1 MRLQR
6 IVVGVD
12 FSAPSIAAAKWV
24 ARYFAGANITLVH
37 SVFVPQPPSF
47 LRGRLPSAELLIESA
62 REGATTRL
70 EQLRSLLAGARAD
83 TEVRVGHPTDELAA
97 VARER
102 VADLI
107 VVGRH
112 GEREGVWRRLGSTA
126 ERLVRSS
133 PVPVLLA
140 PGLHDHRP
148 NRILVA
154 IDDSDTTPRVMAAA
168 SVVAERFGARVT
180 ALHVVSSAVLS
191 HVLSMAA
198 AGGEPEMS
206 PQEVQEEF
214 RLDTDRWIQG
224 LIEAGVPRLNADS
237 EVAFGNPGQEILAA
251 SERLG
256 SDLIVIGSRG
266 AGAVRRAV
274 LGSVVSEVVRDSACP
289 VFIVVEPEDEIVPRL
304 TEEEIA
310 EELPRMV

>member
-1 MRLQR
+1 MKLQR

-24 ARYFAGANITLVH
+24 ARYFAGAKITLVH

-47 LRGRLPSAELLIESA
+47 LRGRLPAAELLVESA
-62 REGATTRL
+62 REGAATRL
-70 EQLRSLLAGARAD
+70 DQLRSLVGGEAEV
-83 TEVRVGHPTDELAA
+83 EVRVGQPTEQLAA
-97 VARER
+97 AAREHA
-102 VADLI
+102 ADVL

-112 GEREGVWRRLGSTA
+112 GEHEGVWRQLGSTA

-133 PVPVLLA
+133 PAPVLLA

-148 NRILVA
+148 SRILVA
-154 IDDSDTTPRVMAAA
+154 IDDSDSTPRVMSAAA
-168 SVVAERFGARVT
+168 VLAERFSAHVT

-198 AGGEPEMS
+198 ATGEDDMS
-206 PQEVQEEF
+206 PQDVQAEF

-224 LIEAGVPRLNADS
+224 LIEAGVPRLHADS

-251 SERLG
+251 AERLG
-256 SDLIVIGSRG
+256 SNLIVVGSRG
-266 AGAVRRAV
+266 AGAVRRML
-274 LGSVVSEVVRDSACP
+274 LGSVVSQVVRDAACP
-289 VFIVVEPEDEIVPRL
+289 VFVVVEPDDEIVPRL
-304 TEEEIA
+304 TEDEVV
-310 EELPRMV
+310 EELRMP